1 MAGLAL
7 VWGAM
12 LWLGTGGLDNAI
24 LYGLHA
30 GDDGV
35 RKTVALII
43 TRFGD
48 PDLLLLVTGL
58 VALLLIA
65 RRDLRGAALLLGIS
79 LSGRLLVELQKAWIA
94 RPRPDA
100 HLHLVGTRTDSFPS
114 GHAASAVMVWITLA
128 LLIPR
133 DAPWRRPAFA
143 AAALAALAAG
153 LSRPM
158 LGVHYPSDV
167 VAGWCFGLFW
177 ILLLTWLSD
186 GGARNALRAS

>member
-1 MAGLAL
+1 
-7 VWGAM
+7 M
-12 LWLGTGGLDNAI
+12 LWLGTGALDRAI
-24 LYGLHA
+24 LAFLYA
-30 GDDGV
+30 GGDTV
-35 RKTVALII
+35 RTTIALIV

-65 RRDLRGAALLLGIS
+65 RRDLRSAALLLGIS
-79 LSGRLLVELQKAWIA
+79 LSGRLFVDLQKTWIA

-100 HLHLVGTRTDSFPS
+100 HLHLIGTRTDSFPS

-133 DAPWRRPAFA
+133 EARWRGPVLA
-143 AAALAALAAG
+143 AAALAAVGAG

-158 LGVHYPSDV
+158 LGVHWPSDV
-167 VAGWCFGLFW
+167 IAGWCFGLFW
-177 ILLLTWLSD
+177 ILLLMRLS
-186 GGARNALRAS
+186 GGALANVRPS